1 MPASSKAN
9 HGPAAPEDR
18 YDLPGGQAGS
28 VAAAAPGSR
37 LNVFGRTESWLLDGK
52 RAQYGTSIL
61 RILLGACAV
70 AIVLTNFMDRKYIW
84 GTASG
89 WAEPYRDDSIWNFWL
104 FKFFGAG
111 DPDWLLAAK
120 LVLFALFG
128 VAMIVGWRTRIV
140 SIVTLLMFTSLA
152 ALGPTSSDSA
162 DNAFRIML
170 IYSCFTDGSLKWS
183 LDARRRRLRAARAD
197 GHRETAAAAAT
208 RGTAPA
214 FGRSGRRA
222 AASLPTATGWF
233 GVIVHNLAVVA
244 IGAQV
249 IIIYLIAGL
258 AKARGTWW
266 RDGTAIYYPMH
277 SENFSPWPALN
288 HLLVSN
294 DIMVH
299 LISWGSV
306 AIQIV
311 FPLLLLTRWTRRL
324 AVLGMI
330 CMHAGIGVFLG
341 LSVFSLA
348 MVAADVIYLRD
359 ATMDSIVAWVRKW
372 GRRRA
377 GGQSDQQQG
386 PAPAVVGESAGD
398 ETESA
403 GEETQPGSGVR
414 ERQGPQT

>member
-1 MPASSKAN
+1 M
-9 HGPAAPEDR
+9 
-18 YDLPGGQAGS
+18 
-28 VAAAAPGSR
+28 
-37 LNVFGRTESWLLDGK
+37 F
-52 RAQYGTSIL
+52 
-61 RILLGACAV
+61 
-70 AIVLTNFMDRKYIW
+70 AI
-84 GTASG
+84 
-89 WAEPYRDDSIWNFWL
+89 IWNFWL
-104 FKFFGAG
+104 FKFFDAG
-111 DPDWLLAAK
+111 DPDWLLVVKMA
-120 LVLFALFG
+120 LFALFG
-128 VAMIVGWRTRIV
+128 ALMILGWRTRIV
-140 SIVTLLMFTSLA
+140 TIVTLLMFTSLA

-183 LDARRRRLRAARAD
+183 LDARRRRLRTEKS
-197 GHRETAAAAAT
+197 G
-208 RGTAPA
+208 
-214 FGRSGRRA
+214 GRRR
-222 AASLPTATGWF
+222 SLPTRTLVPLWF
-233 GVIVHNLAVVA
+233 GTIVHNFAVVA

-249 IIIYLIAGL
+249 IIIYMIAGL

-277 SENFSPWPALN
+277 SENFSPWPDLN

-294 DIMVH
+294 DLMVH

-359 ATMDSIVAWVRKW
+359 STMDSIAGWF
-372 GRRRA
+372 RRRLRRNKET
-377 GGQSDQQQG
+377 D
-386 PAPAVVGESAGD
+386 PAPATAP
-398 ETESA
+398 A
-403 GEETQPGSGVR
+403 
-414 ERQGPQT
+414 